1 MKTMILAA
9 VAALALSAGI
19 ASAQT
24 LPLQSTVHH
33 QGPYDNTG
41 SGPQSTGLEGG
52 GG

>member
-1 MKTMILAA
+1 MKTMIPAA
-9 VAALALSAGI
+9 FAALALSAGI

-24 LPLQSTVHH
+24 LPSQSPVHH

-41 SGPQSTGLEGG
+41 NGPQSTYMGG